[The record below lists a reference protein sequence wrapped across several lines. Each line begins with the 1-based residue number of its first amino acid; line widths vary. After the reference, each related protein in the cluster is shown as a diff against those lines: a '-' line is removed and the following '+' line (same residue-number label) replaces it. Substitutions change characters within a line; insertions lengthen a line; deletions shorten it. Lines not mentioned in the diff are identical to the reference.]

1 MTLNR
6 GMDKEVAVQ
15 IYNGMLLRYIKEQN
29 WVICSDVDGPRHY
42 HTEWSKS
49 ERDKQLSYI
58 NTYM

>member
-1 MTLNR
+1 
-6 GMDKEVAVQ
+6 MDKEVAVQ